1 LQATSEVNN
10 SRHTLMDSY
19 HKQRNTYTPKRF
31 LVLILKKCSTKLTNQ
46 TRSIE
51 HSYCHRLST

>member
-1 LQATSEVNN
+1 
-10 SRHTLMDSY
+10 MDSY

-31 LVLILKKCSTKLTNQ
+31 LVLILKQCSTKLINQ